1 MLNLLLNLSESPLQ
15 ISFGLSLP
23 KSKVSKL
30 QLKVE
35 DIFREEPLKGSHW
48 EKKSSYTDDDDEY
61 DDDWDF
67 DIQTWIR
74 ERLGDRA
81 INLQNSRRT
90 VRINF
95 MIKFMK

>member
-15 ISFGLSLP
+15 ISFNLSLSKP
-23 KSKVSKL
+23 KSLSL

-48 EKKSSYTDDDDEY
+48 EKKSNYADDDD
-61 DDDWDF
+61 DDNDWDF
-67 DIQTWIR
+67 DVQAWIR

-81 INLQNSRRT
+81 VNLQNSQRS
-90 VRINF
+90 VNINLYV
-95 MIKFMK
+95 KCE